1 MALTSIASSLGAG
14 SGIDIPKLV
23 DDLAAASRE
32 PKVTRLS
39 TLAQQNQARISAV
52 SQARS
57 NLEGFADSLAQMV
70 SDGTLRSTPTVSDES
85 VISATTRAGINADS
99 FSATVVVDQ
108 LARAQTAYSA
118 VVADKTAAIGT
129 GTMTLSVGG
138 TDHVITIDSTKN
150 SLEGLAKAINASG
163 SGVSASI
170 VSDTGGSRIVLKGA
184 TGAANSFTLT
194 ADAGADPA
202 LAAFGYGAGG
212 GMTLGQ
218 SATDAQF
225 TIDGVAYSR
234 SSNIVDDVIPGMS
247 LTLKKASPGQEVD
260 VGASRPLDMIRQT
273 VKDFVDVYN
282 QLKKSITDAAA
293 MSGDTRGLREL
304 EGQLRGMMSQTL
316 TSSGTYTTLAD
327 IGIYT
332 NKDGLLAVDQTR
344 LETALTTDAGAVEAL
359 FNPPRDGAHTDV
371 RILPTSSTRSTSAKM
386 PIARG
391 WRKNTARSTPSWQP
405 SRRPRPIWNSRSRC
419 GTTRTAITKGFR
431 RACHRL
437 DRPRHR
443 HLPPAAAGKPRR
455 GRRPGRARRH
465 AL

>member
-23 DDLAAASRE
+23 DDLSNASRE
-32 PKVTRLS
+32 PKVMRLTS
-39 TLAQQNQARISAV
+39 LTQQNQARISAV

-70 SDGTLRSTPTVSDES
+70 SDGVLRSTPTVSDES
-85 VISATTRAGINADS
+85 VISATARAGLNADS

-138 TDHVITIDSTKN
+138 ADYTITIDGTNN

-194 ADAGADPA
+194 ADAGAGPA

-212 GMTLGQ
+212 SMTLGQ

-225 TIDGVAYSR
+225 TVDGVAYSR
-234 SSNIVDDVIPGMS
+234 TSNIIDDIIPGMS
-247 LTLKKASPGQEVD
+247 ITLKKAAPGQPVD
-260 VGASRPLDMIRQT
+260 LGASRPLDMIRQT
-273 VKDFVDVYN
+273 VTDFVDVYN
-282 QLKKSITDAAA
+282 QLKKSTTDAAA

-304 EGQLRGMMSQTL
+304 ESQLRDMVSKTL
-316 TSSGTYTTLAD
+316 TSGGTYTTLAD

-332 NKDGLLAVDQTR
+332 GRDGLLAVDKTK

-359 FNPPRDGAHTDV
+359 FNPPRDATHTDV
-371 RILPTSSTRSTSAKM
+371 TDPGIAGVLDALRDKAIGDGGVLDRVTKSLDAKSKDLADQLDKVNEREDAYRARLEKKYGALDAKLSAFKATQAYLEQQ
-386 PIARG
+386 I
-391 WRKNTARSTPSWQP
+391 Q
-405 SRRPRPIWNSRSRC
+405 IWNNQNSNN
-419 GTTRTAITKGFR
+419 
-431 RACHRL
+431 
-437 DRPRHR
+437 
-443 HLPPAAAGKPRR
+443 
-455 GRRPGRARRH
+455 
-465 AL
+465 

>member
-23 DDLAAASRE
+23 DDLSNASRE
-32 PKVTRLS
+32 PKVTRLTS
-39 TLAQQNQARISAV
+39 LTQQNQARISAV

-70 SDGTLRSTPTVSDES
+70 SDGVLRSTPTVSDES
-85 VISATTRAGINADS
+85 VISATARAGLNADS

-138 TDHVITIDSTKN
+138 ADYTITIDGTNN

-194 ADAGADPA
+194 ADAGAGPA

-212 GMTLGQ
+212 SMTLGQ

-225 TIDGVAYSR
+225 TVDGVAYSR
-234 SSNIVDDVIPGMS
+234 TSNIIDDIIPGMS
-247 LTLKKASPGQEVD
+247 ITLKKAAPGQPVD
-260 VGASRPLDMIRQT
+260 LGASRPLDMIRQT
-273 VKDFVDVYN
+273 VTDFVDVYN
-282 QLKKSITDAAA
+282 QLKKSTTDAAA
-293 MSGDTRGLREL
+293 MSGDARGLREL
-304 EGQLRGMMSQTL
+304 ESQLRDMVSKTL
-316 TSSGTYTTLAD
+316 TSGGTYTTLAD

-332 NKDGLLAVDQTR
+332 GRDGLLAVDKTK

-359 FNPPRDGAHTDV
+359 FNPPRDATHTDV
-371 RILPTSSTRSTSAKM
+371 TDPGIAGVLDALRDKAIGDGGVLDRVTKSLDAKSKDLADQLDKVNEREDAYRARLEKKYGALDAKLSAFKATQAYLEQQ
-386 PIARG
+386 I
-391 WRKNTARSTPSWQP
+391 Q
-405 SRRPRPIWNSRSRC
+405 IWNNQNSNN
-419 GTTRTAITKGFR
+419 
-431 RACHRL
+431 
-437 DRPRHR
+437 
-443 HLPPAAAGKPRR
+443 
-455 GRRPGRARRH
+455 
-465 AL
+465 

>member
-85 VISATTRAGINADS
+85 VISATTRAGVNADS

-138 TDHVITIDSTKN
+138 TDHVITIDGTNN

-371 RILPTSSTRSTSAKM
+371 SDPG
-386 PIARG
+386 IAGVLDALRD
-391 WRKNTARSTPSWQP
+391 KAV
-405 SRRPRPIWNSRSRC
+405 
-419 GTTRTAITKGFR
+419 GTGGVIDRVTRT
-431 RACHRL
+431 L
-437 DRPRHR
+437 DAKSKDLADQLDKVNERED
-443 HLPPAAAGKPRR
+443 AY
-455 GRRPGRARRH
+455 RARLEKKYSTLD
-465 AL
+465 AKLAAFKATQAYLEQQIQMWNNQNSNN